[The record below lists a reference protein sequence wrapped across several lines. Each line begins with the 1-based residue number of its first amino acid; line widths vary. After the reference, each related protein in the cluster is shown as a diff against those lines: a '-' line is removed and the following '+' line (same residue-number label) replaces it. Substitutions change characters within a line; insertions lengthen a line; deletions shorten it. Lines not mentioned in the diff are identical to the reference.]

1 MPLYP
6 PVYPSA
12 RILRNVG
19 LDATTAGTAAL
30 EDLDSYTV
38 PAGLMANN
46 GDCLHLL
53 IEYEALANTNSLQ
66 VAFGGVT
73 INNQNDQTGVG
84 PFIYESVLRRTGAA
98 TGRYQYTL
106 HYPNSVE
113 YVPATIPLTPTW
125 ANALALV
132 SRLRCHSAISD
143 AFLRRVF
150 VAYVPAVS

>member
-19 LDATTAGTAAL
+19 VDATTAGTAAL

-66 VAFGGVT
+66 VAFGSFT
-73 INNQNDQTGVG
+73 INTQNDQTGVG
-84 PFIYESVLRRTGAA
+84 PFIYEGVIRRTGAA
-98 TGRYQYTL
+98 TARYQYTL
-106 HYPNSVE
+106 HYPNSIE
-113 YVPATIPLTPTW
+113 YVPPTMPLTPTW
-125 ANALALV
+125 ANPLALV
-132 SRLRCHSAISD
+132 SRLRCHTAITN
-143 AFLRRVF
+143 AYLRRVS